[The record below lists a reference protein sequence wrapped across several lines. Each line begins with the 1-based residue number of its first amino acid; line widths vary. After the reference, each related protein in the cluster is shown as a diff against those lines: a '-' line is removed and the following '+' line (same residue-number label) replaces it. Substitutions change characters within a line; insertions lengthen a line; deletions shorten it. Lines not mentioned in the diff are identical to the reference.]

1 MQDIFFKAVMSSK
14 ECAAEVLVVFFV
26 EKSHNCQKKTTI
38 VAQISKAI
46 LSKNNPP
53 VDFTLH
59 DFELHYHRLW
69 HSKLLGTSIKTSTY
83 AKETVSLRHTQSTKL
98 FYLGF

>member
-1 MQDIFFKAVMSSK
+1 MSLT
-14 ECAAEVLVVFFV
+14 EGAAEVLVVFFT
-26 EKSHNCQKKTTI
+26 EKAHNCHKKTTI

-69 HSKLLGTSIKTSTY
+69 HSKLLGTRINTSTY
-83 AKETVSLRHTQSTKL
+83 AKETISLRHIQSTKL
-98 FYLGF
+98 FYLGL